1 MGAIQDM
8 LQEVPLAAVLRERVA
23 LAEQKYEA
31 AVREVEA
38 LKAKV
43 AALEREN
50 AELRARI
57 PRDKAAPLSKETEL
71 VLVQIFK
78 AKEIE
83 DRNVDNMATALGMD
97 RGVMQYHLDRLNDAD
112 LAHESGSDIE
122 GVYWALKPE
131 GRRYVVERNLHR

>member
-1 MGAIQDM
+1 MGAIQDI

-38 LKAKV
+38 LKTKV

-50 AELRARI
+50 AALRSRI
-57 PRDKAAPLSKETEL
+57 PRDKGAPLSKETEL
-71 VLVQIFK
+71 VLIQIFK
-78 AKEIE
+78 AREIE
-83 DRNVDNMATALGMD
+83 DRDVDNMATALGMD
-97 RGVMQYHLDRLNDAD
+97 RGVMQYHLDRLNEAG
-112 LAHESGSDIE
+112 LAHKTASDIE